1 MRSTLYYIHD
11 PMCSW
16 CWAFRPVWQIIRK
29 QLPQHIEIKYLL
41 GGLAAD
47 SDQPMSDD
55 LQKTI
60 RQNWERIQKVV
71 PSIEFNFDFW
81 ETCQPK
87 RSTYPAC
94 RAVIAAR
101 CQGHQFEEA
110 MILAIQQAYYLNAK
124 NPSDD
129 KVLYSLAETLKLDL
143 KQFQAELNSQKTQ
156 RQLEKEIA
164 NSRTIGAQG
173 FPSLI
178 WLGYGNYC
186 SIEIDYNNADL
197 VLEAITSK

>member
-1 MRSTLYYIHD
+1 
-11 PMCSW
+11 MCSW
-16 CWAFRPVWQIIRK
+16 CWAFRPVWQVVRK

-47 SDQPMSDD
+47 TNKAMPED

-60 RQNWERIQKVV
+60 RQTWLRIQKVV
-71 PSIEFNFDFW
+71 PGTEFNFDFW
-81 ETCQPK
+81 EMCLPR

-101 CQGHQFEEA
+101 NQGHQYEEV
-110 MILAIQQAYYLNAK
+110 MIYAIQQAYYLNAE

-129 KVLYSLAETLKLDL
+129 EVLSSLAENLELDL
-143 KQFQAELNSQKTQ
+143 KQFQIDLNSQQTQ
-156 RQLEKEIA
+156 QQLEQEIV

-186 SIEIDYNNADL
+186 SIAIDYNNADI
-197 VLEAITSK
+197 VLEAITSQ